1 MSETTPETTPKKT
14 VYFEKHKE
22 AGAKMIDFGGFLMP
36 VQYSGIKQEHQ
47 AVRTTA
53 GLFDVSHMG
62 EIFIS
67 GPGALELVQ
76 HITINDAA
84 KLVRGKAQYS
94 AMCYE
99 DGGIVDDLLVYCL
112 SDGSGDADGS
122 SVADGSSA
130 ADGSDTA
137 NPEFMLVVNA
147 SNIDKD
153 REWILRNN
161 HAGAKVQDR
170 SGEIALLAL
179 QGPKSVQ
186 ILQKLTS
193 ADLEAIPFYS
203 FDVSNVAGQ
212 PDVIISATGYT
223 GEKGFELYIDTQ
235 KADPLAIWDAIMDA
249 GAPEGLIP
257 AGLGARDT
265 LRLEMGYALYGNDIT
280 ADTHPLESRMAWL
293 TKLDKGPFVGRD
305 ALVAARE
312 RGVEFGLMGFV
323 MEDERRVPRQGYD
336 VYAAGVVDSADSVGS
351 ADSAGGTDTAGGTD
365 SAGGT
370 DAPLHKIGTVT
381 SGGLSV
387 TTGKGIGMAR
397 IRKEYAAEGTSIFI
411 DIRGKM
417 FLASCRK
424 PPFIPS

>member
-1 MSETTPETTPKKT
+1 MSKTT
-14 VYFEKHKE
+14 VYYEKHKE

-47 AVRTTA
+47 AVRTAA

-62 EIFIS
+62 EIFVS

-84 KLVRGKAQYS
+84 KLVPGKAQYS

-112 SDGSGDADGS
+112 SDGAGAVGG
-122 SVADGSSA
+122 AGTA
-130 ADGSDTA
+130 GGSDVAEGSAST

-161 HAGAKVQDR
+161 HAGAVVEDR

-179 QGPKSVQ
+179 QGPKSME

-193 ADLEAIPFYS
+193 IALDSIPFYA
-203 FDVSNVAGQ
+203 FDVGDVAGH
-212 PDVIISATGYT
+212 PGVIVSATGYT
-223 GEKGFELYIDTQ
+223 GEKGFELYIDTK
-235 KADPLAIWDAIMDA
+235 KADPLAIWDAILEA

-312 RGVEFGLMGFV
+312 QGVEFGLMGFV

-336 VYAAGVVDSADSVGS
+336 VYAG
-351 ADSAGGTDTAGGTD
+351 
-365 SAGGT
+365 
-370 DAPLHKIGTVT
+370 APLQKIGTVT

-397 IRKEYAAEGTSIFI
+397 IRKEYASEGTPVFI

-417 FLASCRK
+417 FPASCKK
-424 PPFIPS
+424 PPFITT

>member
-1 MSETTPETTPKKT
+1 R
-14 VYFEKHKE
+14 H
-22 AGAKMIDFGGFLMP
+22 G
-36 VQYSGIKQEHQ
+36 
-47 AVRTTA
+47 A

-62 EIFIS
+62 EIFVS

-84 KLVRGKAQYS
+84 KLVPGKAQYS

-112 SDGSGDADGS
+112 SDGSGD
-122 SVADGSSA
+122 

-336 VYAAGVVDSADSVGS
+336 VYAAGVV
-351 ADSAGGTDTAGGTD
+351 GGTD

>member
-1 MSETTPETTPKKT
+1 MSKTT
-14 VYFEKHKE
+14 VYYEKHKE

-47 AVRTTA
+47 AVRTAA

-62 EIFIS
+62 EIFVS

-84 KLVRGKAQYS
+84 KLVPGKAQYS

-112 SDGSGDADGS
+112 SDGAG
-122 SVADGSSA
+122 
-130 ADGSDTA
+130 TT

-161 HAGAKVQDR
+161 HAGAVVEDR

-179 QGPKSVQ
+179 QGPKSVE

-193 ADLEAIPFYS
+193 IALDSIPFYA
-203 FDVSNVAGQ
+203 FDVGDVAGQ
-212 PDVIISATGYT
+212 PGVIVSATGYT
-223 GEKGFELYIDTQ
+223 GEKGFELYIDTK
-235 KADPLAIWDAIMDA
+235 KADPLAIWDAILEA

-280 ADTHPLESRMAWL
+280 AETHPLESRMAWL
-293 TKLDKGPFVGRD
+293 TKLDKGSFVGRD

-312 RGVEFGLMGFV
+312 HGEEFGLMGFV

-336 VYAAGVVDSADSVGS
+336 VYAGGADAADGAGSADSGDSAGGGDSAGVVDAADSTN
-351 ADSAGGTDTAGGTD
+351 D
-365 SAGGT
+365 
-370 DAPLHKIGTVT
+370 PLHKIGTVT

-397 IRKEYAAEGTSIFI
+397 IRKEYATEGTPIFI

-417 FLASCRK
+417 FPAACKK